1 MNKFR
6 TMVMKKAAAAAKL
19 AAVKAAGTSSAAG
32 LHQPKE
38 PAALKAMKK

>member
-1 MNKFR
+1 MNKLQ
-6 TMVMKKAAAAAKL
+6 TLVMKKAAAAAKF
-19 AAVKAAGTSSAAG
+19 AAVKAAGASSAAG